1 MKKLDIKRALREHHM
16 TQVELCKRTGLL
28 TQNMSPI
35 INGNPTISKL
45 TQIAEGI
52 GCDITDLF
60 YPDPADEAAEKVRVE
75 QKEVEESVTKF
86 KKERVR
92 ANGPLGRT
100 LGEYLGAIDLDKITE
115 DYYAQ
120 IGAIKEKIYEAFP
133 SFKKEDIDNIIE
145 KFKKLD
151 VEIGGTLALKH
162 TATHRTTLGAPN
174 WSGLADKNHQFAY
187 GSSPLAFPAVEW
199 SGEGKNIEKL
209 MKDLEAEKENGQEN
223 AQPEGTQQ
231 GNIQPESA
239 KTTIQTSTFCP
250 HCGKKVRVGVVL
262 LPEE

>member
-45 TQIAEGI
+45 FQIAEGI

-60 YPDPADEAAEKVRVE
+60 YLDPADEAAEKAE
-75 QKEVEESVTKF
+75 
-86 KKERVR
+86 KERKAREMV
-92 ANGPLGRT
+92 
-100 LGEYLGAIDLDKITE
+100 E
-115 DYYAQ
+115 
-120 IGAIKEKIYEAFP
+120 
-133 SFKKEDIDNIIE
+133 NIQ
-145 KFKKLD
+145 KKLTGD
-151 VEIGGTLALKH
+151 TGKKVWASDDEQAT
-162 TATHRTTLGAPN
+162 THRTTLGAPN
-174 WSGLADKNHQFAY
+174 WSGLTDKNHQFAY

-199 SGEGKNIEKL
+199 QGEGEYIEKL

-223 AQPEGTQQ
+223 APQEGIPQE
-231 GNIQPESA
+231 NIQHESTQ
-239 KTTIQTSTFCP
+239 TTIQTSTFCP

>member
-45 TQIAEGI
+45 MQISEGI

-60 YPDPADEAAEKVRVE
+60 YLDPADEAAEKAE
-75 QKEVEESVTKF
+75 
-86 KKERVR
+86 KERKAREMV
-92 ANGPLGRT
+92 
-100 LGEYLGAIDLDKITE
+100 E
-115 DYYAQ
+115 
-120 IGAIKEKIYEAFP
+120 
-133 SFKKEDIDNIIE
+133 NIQ
-145 KFKKLD
+145 KKLTGD
-151 VEIGGTLALKH
+151 TSKKVWASDDEQAT
-162 TATHRTTLGAPN
+162 THRTTLGAPN
-174 WSGLADKNHQFAY
+174 WSGLTDKNHQFAY

-199 SGEGKNIEKL
+199 QGEGEYIEKL

-223 AQPEGTQQ
+223 APQEGIQQ
-231 GNIQPESA
+231 ENIHPESTQTA
-239 KTTIQTSTFCP
+239 IQTSTFCP

>member
-45 TQIAEGI
+45 FQIAEGI

-60 YPDPADEAAEKVRVE
+60 YIDPADEAAEKAE
-75 QKEVEESVTKF
+75 
-86 KKERVR
+86 KERKAREMV
-92 ANGPLGRT
+92 
-100 LGEYLGAIDLDKITE
+100 E
-115 DYYAQ
+115 
-120 IGAIKEKIYEAFP
+120 
-133 SFKKEDIDNIIE
+133 NIQ
-145 KFKKLD
+145 KKLTGD
-151 VEIGGTLALKH
+151 TGKKVWASDDEQAT
-162 TATHRTTLGAPN
+162 THRTTLGAPN
-174 WSGLADKNHQFAY
+174 WSGLTDKNHQFAY
-187 GSSPLAFPAVEW
+187 VSSPLALPAVEW
-199 SGEGKNIEKL
+199 QGEGEYIEKL

-223 AQPEGTQQ
+223 APQEGIPQE
-231 GNIQPESA
+231 NIQHESTQ
-239 KTTIQTSTFCP
+239 TTIQTSTFCP